1 MSREQLFVVRAEA
14 LTMSGVSIAAL
25 DRAAADAAISATV
38 RALGGVRNCAEAFAY
53 EFGEHPD
60 LTAERMRGARRA
72 VAALY
77 GGGGRADLA

>member
-14 LTMSGVSIAAL
+14 LTISGVSVAAL

-38 RALGGVRNCAEAFAY
+38 RALGGVRNCAAAFAY

-60 LTAERMRGARRA
+60 LTAERMRGARSA

-77 GGGGRADLA
+77 GGGG